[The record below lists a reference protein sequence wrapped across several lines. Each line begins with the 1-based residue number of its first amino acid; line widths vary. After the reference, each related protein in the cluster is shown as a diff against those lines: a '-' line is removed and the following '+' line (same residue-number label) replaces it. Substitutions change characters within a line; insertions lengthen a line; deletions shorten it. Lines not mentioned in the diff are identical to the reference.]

1 MITLIYP
8 CLRHQAVGNG
18 QQSAGAN
25 RLPAPMP
32 IRHCQMPNPE
42 KTLSCFAGLVVP
54 AGGPYPIPFRTRPSN
69 PPAPMVLRLKTRESR
84 SLPGLQSTKLKTSL
98 QNLLSTSPAPKRW
111 TKPSHPA
118 GWSSPVAR
126 QAHNLKVVSSNLA
139 PATKFFYDIKSL
151 CAALRGGV
159 CV

>member
-1 MITLIYP
+1 MLTP
-8 CLRHQAVGNG
+8 SGGRQWATVRRSHQAP
-18 QQSAGAN
+18 GAN
-25 RLPAPMP
+25 AHATLPKA
-32 IRHCQMPNPE
+32 NPE

-139 PATKFFYDIKSL
+139 PATKYVPRPVHTGTGRFAFEDHGRARSS
-151 CAALRGGV
+151 G
-159 CV
+159 